1 MKRLAAVVVV
11 ALAGF
16 VAAFVAFG
24 DAARANCVLEAP
36 ADATY
41 SATFEEP
48 VQATGEAVLR
58 ITRHGQPVTGAWACA
73 TVAPAGS
80 PDASVAAEARQVEPG
95 RYAVPLDFS
104 RPGRWS
110 GTVLVEE
117 EGASSAVSVPVT
129 FEVVGGD

>member
-24 DAARANCVLEAP
+24 DAARANCVLDAP
-36 ADATY
+36 SDATY

-48 VQATGEAVLR
+48 VQATEEAVLR
-58 ITRHGQPVTGAWACA
+58 ITRDGQPVTGAWACA
-73 TVAPAGS
+73 NVAPAAS
-80 PDASVAAEARQVEPG
+80 PDASVAAEAREVEPG
-95 RYAVPLDFS
+95 RYAVSLDLS
-104 RPGRWS
+104 TAGTWS

-117 EGASSAVSVPVT
+117 DGAHSEVSVPVS